1 MKNRR
6 LALTSFL
13 ILAVLVMGIG
23 FAALVDT
30 LSINGDVTFNPAGAV
45 IGEKAGAIKF
55 SQADGDTV
63 AYPDASVVD
72 AVTVSASVSSDESA
86 NVQVIINGVTDR
98 TEPYVGTAKFTVL
111 YETTN
116 TTLNPV
122 YVYPELASDLDA
134 ANGFDVVLLDANGD
148 EFTAGTELK
157 PGDRMEITVEVTFD
171 PTVNDEI
178 TNGQSVHVEHFIIDL
193 KVEDAPRTG
202 I

>member
-30 LSINGDVTFNPAGAV
+30 LSINGDVTFNPASAV

-55 SQADGDTV
+55 SQAEGDTV
-63 AYPDASVVD
+63 AYPDASVID
-72 AVTVSASVSSDESA
+72 AVTVSASVIADESA
-86 NVQVIINGVTDR
+86 SVQVIINGVTDR

-122 YVYPELASDLDA
+122 YLYPQFTTDLDS
-134 ANGFDVVLLDANGD
+134 ANGFDVELLNADG
-148 EFTAGTELK
+148 TAFVQGTEMA
-157 PGDRMEITVEVTFD
+157 PGTEIEIMVKVTYN
-171 PTVNDEI
+171 PGVNEAI
-178 TNGQSVHVEHFIIDL
+178 TNGQSVHTEHFILDL
-193 KVEDAPRTG
+193 KVEDAART
-202 I
+202 